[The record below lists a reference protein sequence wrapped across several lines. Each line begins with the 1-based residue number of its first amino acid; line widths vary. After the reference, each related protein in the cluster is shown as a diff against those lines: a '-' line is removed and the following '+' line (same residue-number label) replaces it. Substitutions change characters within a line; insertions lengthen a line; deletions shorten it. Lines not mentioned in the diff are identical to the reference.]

1 MQLIADMIDEIM
13 DEYDDAEKYA
23 KKAIEFQ
30 ENRPSLAGKY
40 AAMAKQ
46 ELEHGDKLH
55 SEIVTI
61 IQEHRTKNGPPPEPM
76 MQVYNWE
83 HKKMIDHV
91 ARVKALLA
99 MVKM

>member
-1 MQLIADMIDEIM
+1 MQLIADMVDEIM
-13 DEYDDAEKYA
+13 EEYAGAEKYA

-30 ENRPSLAGKY
+30 EERPSLAAKY

-61 IQEHRTKNGPPPEPM
+61 SQDYRAKNGQPPELM
-76 MQVYNWE
+76 MKLYKRA

-91 ARVKALLA
+91 ARVKTLLEMA
-99 MVKM
+99 KS

>member
-1 MQLIADMIDEIM
+1 MQLIADMVDEIM
-13 DEYDDAEKYA
+13 EEYNDAEKYA

-30 ENRPSLAGKY
+30 ESRPSLAGKY

-61 IQEHRTKNGPPPEPM
+61 IQEHRAKNGQPPEPM

>member
-1 MQLIADMIDEIM
+1 MQLIADMVDEIM
-13 DEYDDAEKYA
+13 EEYDGAEKYA
-23 KKAIEFQ
+23 KKAIQFQ
-30 ENRPSLAGKY
+30 EERPQLAGKY

-61 IQEHRTKNGPPPEPM
+61 IQDYRAKNGKPPEAM
-76 MQVYNWE
+76 MKVYDWE

-91 ARVKALLA
+91 ARIKAMLA
-99 MVKM
+99 MMKM

>member
-1 MQLIADMIDEIM
+1 MQLIADMVDEIM
-13 DEYDDAEKYA
+13 EEYEDAEKYA

-30 ENRPSLAGKY
+30 EERPPLAGKY

-61 IQEHRTKNGPPPEPM
+61 IQEHRAKNGQPPEAM
-76 MQVYNWE
+76 LQVYNWE

-91 ARVKALLA
+91 ARVKALLEMA
-99 MVKM
+99 KS

>member
-1 MQLIADMIDEIM
+1 MQMISEMVDEIM
-13 DEYDDAEKYA
+13 EEYEDAEKYA
-23 KKAIEFQ
+23 KKAIQFQ
-30 ENRPSLAGKY
+30 EERPSLAGKY

-61 IQEHRTKNGPPPEPM
+61 IQEYRAKNGQISEM
-76 MQVYNWE
+76 KQKMYARE

>member
-1 MQLIADMIDEIM
+1 MQLIAEMVDEITE
-13 DEYDDAEKYA
+13 EYDDAEKYA

-30 ENRPSLAGKY
+30 EHR
-40 AAMAKQ
+40 AK
-46 ELEHGDKLH
+46 
-55 SEIVTI
+55 S
-61 IQEHRTKNGPPPEPM
+61 GPPAEPM